1 VNASRRRGW
10 PALARTTLARTTLAR
25 TTLARTTLALA
36 AALALMTVVSPA
48 MAATNTGRASLTQI
62 ENDVMCV
69 ACHESLAVAQSPE
82 AFSERSYIRTLI
94 GQGETR
100 QQIEHNLVQQYGP
113 AVLALPPAHG
123 FNLLVYVLPP
133 VLLALGIATLL
144 ITIPKWRRRAS
155 RAAQEPLAAGP
166 ALNPVDA
173 HRLDEDLARH
183 P

>member
-1 VNASRRRGW
+1 VSAFRRTG
-10 PALARTTLARTTLAR
+10 ALALA
-25 TTLARTTLALA
+25 LALA
-36 AALALMTVVSPA
+36 AALALMTVVSA
-48 MAATNTGRASLTQI
+48 ATAATNTGLASLTQI

-133 VLLALGIATLL
+133 VLLALGIVTLL
-144 ITIPKWRRRAS
+144 VTIPKWRRRAR
-155 RAAQEPLAAGP
+155 RAAQEPLAVGP
-166 ALNPVDA
+166 ALNAADA
-173 HRLDEDLARH
+173 HRLNEDLARH
-183 P
+183 Q